1 MISEALERE
10 IKSYSIGEK
19 LRALRLKKKMGLVE
33 LGKHTGLSPALIS
46 KIERDKLFPT
56 LPTLV
61 RISMVFGVGLEF
73 FFAEEQKRRSVAI
86 VRREERQKFPERPEK
101 DPVSYIFECLDFKA
115 VERSLN
121 AYFAEFQPV
130 NAEAASS
137 HQHSGEEVLYVMS
150 GELEIAMKGE
160 THSLREGD
168 AIYFD
173 SSVPHS
179 YRRISPG
186 PCTGLVVTT
195 V

>member
-19 LRALRLKKKMGLVE
+19 LRALRLRKKMGLVE

-61 RISMVFGVGLEF
+61 RISMVFGVGLEH
-73 FFAEEQKRRSVAI
+73 FFADEQKRRDVSI
-86 VRREERQKFPERPEK
+86 VRREERQKFPERPEQ
-101 DPVSYIFECLDFKA
+101 DHVAYVFECLDFKA
-115 VERSLN
+115 VDRKMN
-121 AYFAEFQPV
+121 TYIADFQQIG
-130 NAEAASS
+130 ADSAST
-137 HQHSGEEVLYVMS
+137 HAHEGEEMLFVLS

-160 THSLREGD
+160 SHRLREGD

-179 YRRISPG
+179 YRRVSNG
-186 PCTGLVVTT
+186 DCRAVVVTT
-195 V
+195 A